1 MRRRGFFGTVC
12 GVVVLA
18 GCSALGGDPG
28 GGNASS
34 AASTRGRTDR
44 RATPS
49 SASRTTAIR
58 GGTESETTPRDT
70 PTGTEPMRADTTRA
84 DATGA
89 ETTATETTGDERA
102 GSETTPGGTSEPG
115 TTRGPDR
122 YRERFREGLADVEVR
137 SLTVEDDTVSLTYVS
152 TAQRVHELAAGI
164 ESITVQ
170 YAEVVGNGWAV
181 DALEAT
187 AVDPAERPR
196 GYWRVETDWVER
208 LFAGDISRTELM
220 ERTLDTYRGDLP
232 EDHDHTDEA
241 DGKHDDHG
249 EHEPTTGRSTT
260 HHDGNTSSD
269 APSGRH

>member
-58 GGTESETTPRDT
+58 GGTESEATPRDT

-89 ETTATETTGDERA
+89 ETTEDERA